1 MQKQFSDEFKKAA
14 VARVQN
20 GETQVEVARSLH
32 ISSKTLSRWCIQS
45 KEMLS
50 PEENSL
56 IEENARLRKALKQR
70 EAEVEFLKKS
80 LKPDSLSRGKRQ
92 NFPLTTFV
100 IEQRKQTFIEN
111 NFY

>member
-1 MQKQFSDEFKKAA
+1 MQKQFSYEFKKAA

-32 ISSKTLSRWCIQS
+32 ISSKTLSHWCIQS

-80 LKPDSLSRGKRQ
+80 LEPDSLSRGKRQ

>member
-1 MQKQFSDEFKKAA
+1 MQKQFSYEFKKAA

-80 LKPDSLSRGKRQ
+80 LEPDSLSRGKRQ